1 MDNNQ
6 MESFNGATVRH
17 REKVVRGLKK
27 EDSVILTGL
36 RIYHNHVKPH
46 LGLEG
51 KTPGE
56 VAGIHIEGNN
66 PWKTIIQAAAKS
78 ISKILYIQYVYIG
91 TRVARNMNMY
101 GLELHREYDERIRLV
116 MVGYER
122 IYGI

>member
-78 ISKILYIQYVYIG
+78 IS
-91 TRVARNMNMY
+91 
-101 GLELHREYDERIRLV
+101 
-116 MVGYER
+116 
-122 IYGI
+122 